1 MSTPDGAHRG
11 AHLAAR
17 RPFVVVGY
25 DGSPAARAAVQW
37 AAREAA
43 ELRGELR
50 VVVAW
55 LPDVGSWHH
64 DPFTIGHEAALAT
77 ADEAAELAEPL
88 VRGQATVTTVVHQG
102 AAADTVTHAAHGAE
116 LLVLG
121 TRGHIG
127 PVGTLLGSVS
137 RRCVRLA
144 TEPVVLLG
152 PEAVAQPER
161 RVVLTCHD
169 GAAASSALAWATR
182 RARRTARELHVLDT
196 WSVGVL
202 AGDLLATDVEE
213 AMHDQA
219 SDRHR
224 TTMAQVRAAVRGV
237 ATVTGVLVEGR
248 AAHVEFERTRPGD
261 VLVVPLDD
269 TDHRPSLR
277 YSRCPVVLVPASTA
291 LTTRHVR
298 QAAVET
304 V

>member
-1 MSTPDGAHRG
+1 MAGAGSDRLGKTP
-11 AHLAAR
+11 
-17 RPFVVVGY
+17 PFVVVGY

-43 ELRGELR
+43 DLRGELR

-64 DPFTIGHEAALAT
+64 DPESVGR
-77 ADEAAELAEPL
+77 EAAEREAEEAAEIAAPL
-88 VRGQATVTTVVHQG
+88 VRGRAAVRTIVHQG
-102 AAADTVTHAAHGAE
+102 AAADTLTHAGRGAQ

-152 PEAVAQPER
+152 PEAVPQAEQ
-161 RVVLTCHD
+161 RVVLTCHG
-169 GAAASSALAWATR
+169 GAAASSALTWAVR
-182 RARRTARELHVLDT
+182 RARRTNRELHVLDT
-196 WSVGVL
+196 WNVGAM
-202 AGDLLATDVEE
+202 AGDMLATEVEQM
-213 AMHDQA
+213 AHDESA
-219 SDRHR
+219 ARHR
-224 TTMAQVRAAVRGV
+224 TTMAQVRAAVRGQ
-237 ATVTGVLVEGR
+237 ADVTGVLVEGR

-261 VLVVPLDD
+261 LLVVPLDD

-277 YSRCPVVLVPASTA
+277 YSRCPVVLVPVSTA
-291 LTTRHVR
+291 MTTRQRR
-298 QAAVET
+298 QAAVEP

>member
-1 MSTPDGAHRG
+1 MSSPDAGR
-11 AHLAAR
+11 LATH

-50 VVVAW
+50 IVVAW

-64 DPFTIGHEAALAT
+64 DPETIGREAAEAT
-77 ADEAAELAEPL
+77 ADQAQQLAAPI
-88 VRGQATVTTVVHQG
+88 VRGRATVATIVHQG

-152 PEAVAQPER
+152 PEAVPQPEQ
-161 RVVLTCHD
+161 RVVLTCHS
-169 GAAASSALAWATR
+169 GAAAASALAWATR

-196 WSVGVL
+196 WSVGAM
-202 AGDLLATDVEE
+202 AGDLLATEVE
-213 AMHDQA
+213 QA
-219 SDRHR
+219 AHEDAAKKHR
-224 TTMAQVRAAVRGV
+224 TTMAKVRAAVRGV

-277 YSRCPVVLVPASTA
+277 YSRCPVVLVPVSTA
-291 LTTRHVR
+291 MTTRHRR

>member
-1 MSTPDGAHRG
+1 MSAGSGARLTK
-11 AHLAAR
+11 AV
-17 RPFVVVGY
+17 PFVVVGY
-25 DGSPAARAAVQW
+25 DGSPAAEAAVQW

-50 VVVAW
+50 IVVAW

-64 DPFTIGHEAALAT
+64 DPESVGRRAAEEAASR
-77 ADEAAELAEPL
+77 AEGIAGPL
-88 VRGQATVTTVVHQG
+88 TRGRAPVVTVIHQG
-102 AAADTVTHAAHGAE
+102 AAADTIIHAARGAA

-152 PEAVAQPER
+152 PEAVARPED
-161 RVVLTCHD
+161 RVVLTCHG
-169 GAAASSALAWATR
+169 GAAASSALMWAVR
-182 RARRTARELHVLDT
+182 RARRTSHELHVLDT
-196 WSVGVL
+196 WSVGAL
-202 AGDLLATDVEE
+202 AGDLLANEVELAVHAE
-213 AMHDQA
+213 AA
-219 SDRHR
+219 SRHR
-224 TTMAQVRAAVRGV
+224 RTMARVCAAVDG
-237 ATVTGVLVEGR
+237 ATTVTGVLVEGR

-261 VLVVPLDD
+261 LLVVPLDD

-277 YSRCPVVLVPASTA
+277 YSRCPVVLVPVSTA
-291 LTTRHVR
+291 VTTRQR
-298 QAAVET
+298 RAAAVGA